1 MEHPKTFLSNGCEM
15 PQKHAGI
22 RSKESY
28 EQKWTHPLRLDAF
41 KAKEIGEIFVRDC
54 LFFKPLDHYFRRQ
67 KLQSPSTHKDPQM
80 QRHSAPNFTAV
91 WFSARKDT
99 EQQDALLAIRKPLYD
114 AKLACCL
121 STRTPTSL
129 EWAIK
134 KGNQRTNRSPKAQQE
149 VRAHGIP
156 WRTSDRFSSQCIG
169 NLGFYPSSSLLNSK
183 ATAGQHNR

>member
-1 MEHPKTFLSNGCEM
+1 MKGRTGGCQENSGEHRFGPGLGSAWRSYLHQLNTAGNAALGPADAELHQISHSKGKWLASSLFAANLPFCFLVPLFKGPKAQVGMEHPKTFLSNGCEM

-54 LFFKPLDHYFRRQ
+54 LFLKPLDHYFRRQ

-91 WFSARKDT
+91 
-99 EQQDALLAIRKPLYD
+99 
-114 AKLACCL
+114 
-121 STRTPTSL
+121 
-129 EWAIK
+129 
-134 KGNQRTNRSPKAQQE
+134 
-149 VRAHGIP
+149 
-156 WRTSDRFSSQCIG
+156 
-169 NLGFYPSSSLLNSK
+169 
-183 ATAGQHNR
+183 